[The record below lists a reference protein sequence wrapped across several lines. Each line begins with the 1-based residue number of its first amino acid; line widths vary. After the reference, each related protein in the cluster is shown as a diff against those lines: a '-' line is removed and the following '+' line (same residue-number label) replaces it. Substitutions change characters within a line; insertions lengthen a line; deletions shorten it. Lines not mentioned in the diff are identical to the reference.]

1 MAHIPILRQYGS
13 VAILPVQ
20 GRATVI
26 HQTHGNLRAT
36 IHDQDIF
43 ERDASAGRHPCMVI
57 S

>member
-20 GRATVI
+20 GRAAVI

-43 ERDASAGRHPCMVI
+43 ERDASASRHPCMVI